1 MTNRFIFTLALFVLT
16 LCRAGAGP
24 VEQLI
29 ATETQTNFA
38 YMRLARLCDTFGPR
52 LSGSTNLE
60 AALDWIL
67 DEMKKDGLENVH
79 GEDVMVPHWVRGA
92 ESAQLLEPRPR
103 ALPMLGLGGSI
114 ATPAGGITA
123 EVLVVTNFA
132 DLRAR
137 PDDAKGKI
145 VLFNE
150 PFKTYGETVVIRHTG
165 AAVAAHAG
173 AVACLIRSVTP
184 FSIQSPHTGAMEY
197 SNDIP
202 KIPAAALTVEDAEMM
217 ARMQARGQKVVV
229 RLTMSA
235 ATLPD
240 SPSRNIIAEVTG
252 REHPEE
258 IIVVSGHIDSWDV
271 GQGAM
276 DDGGGAMTAWETVRL
291 LHELG
296 LHPRR
301 TVRCVLWV
309 NEENG
314 AAGADTYERTHKNE
328 LDRHVLAME
337 SDSGVFQPK
346 GFSFEGNE
354 RALGIIKQYAAA
366 LKPMRAD
373 AITTGEA
380 EEDVGKLRPDGVPT
394 LGLQVDGTKY
404 FWYHHTQADTI
415 DKLDPREISQCA
427 AAVAAMAYQVADAE
441 SPLPR

>member
-1 MTNRFIFTLALFVLT
+1 
-16 LCRAGAGP
+16 
-24 VEQLI
+24 
-29 ATETQTNFA
+29 
-38 YMRLARLCDTFGPR
+38 
-52 LSGSTNLE
+52 
-60 AALDWIL
+60 
-67 DEMKKDGLENVH
+67 
-79 GEDVMVPHWVRGA
+79 
-92 ESAQLLEPRPR
+92 
-103 ALPMLGLGGSI
+103 
-114 ATPAGGITA
+114 
-123 EVLVVTNFA
+123 
-132 DLRAR
+132 
-137 PDDAKGKI
+137 
-145 VLFNE
+145 
-150 PFKTYGETVVIRHTG
+150 
-165 AAVAAHAG
+165 
-173 AVACLIRSVTP
+173 
-184 FSIQSPHTGAMEY
+184 
-197 SNDIP
+197 
-202 KIPAAALTVEDAEMM
+202 
-217 ARMQARGQKVVV
+217 
-229 RLTMSA
+229 
-235 ATLPD
+235 
-240 SPSRNIIAEVTG
+240 
-252 REHPEE
+252 
-258 IIVVSGHIDSWDV
+258 
-271 GQGAM
+271 M